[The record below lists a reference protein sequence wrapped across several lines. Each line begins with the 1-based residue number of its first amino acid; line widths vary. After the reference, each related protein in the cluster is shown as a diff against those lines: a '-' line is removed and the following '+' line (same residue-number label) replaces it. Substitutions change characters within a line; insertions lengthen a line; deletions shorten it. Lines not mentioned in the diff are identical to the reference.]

1 MKKKIIVIL
10 MAMTIAFSAVAC
22 TSANT
27 ADATS
32 QEASVEATTVET
44 TESADAASSIDS
56 LEADLEEKSENSI
69 NEYFFSNI
77 SDEHIYDVTEFLYE
91 DIDSVS
97 VDVSMVSSF
106 TNGNVYSITIDYEDC
121 PGRYYWGISDR
132 FDLGLFY
139 VTDEEIYMVYPSA
152 DDISSEEEFLSKGVL
167 VCSANDSD
175 ETVDGEHRRIVNEGD
190 SCTFYSSNTLTE
202 SGFYY
207 SYTWTKGKGLSFYR
221 SGYGAEGDPIEITL
235 NIPGDSSNNV
245 SDYDSAEMMEG
256 EALTQDELKSF
267 QDYFNQAD
275 NYIFTIPNYRTP
287 DMINV
292 DGVTADADRP
302 EIVCL
307 EGVKKDNMI
316 QVVVSYSESTRY
328 KRRVTLVETGD
339 SDQPYQFYS
348 CRQLWEEAMDKIIE
362 APVYGTD
369 ETVTC
374 GVITK
379 YDAWT
384 TEIDIIEDNA
394 VSSIVSLSPYVG
406 AENVASDEVKE
417 IAFCDI
423 DNDGENNLI
432 AICVYG
438 NETRAILCG
447 GHRDQNGIMKY
458 TEWKEGYSIWLEE
471 KVSDLTADN
480 VINYILEHQDELNNV

>member
-1 MKKKIIVIL
+1 MKKKN
-10 MAMTIAFSAVAC
+10 IAGMIGAIMSVVVLSGC
-22 TSANT
+22 SNIQLNYDIDGNT
-27 ADATS
+27 VSEETKETAIEASTAEVEKEDAEATS
-32 QEASVEATTVET
+32 KSSVEDKVAN
-44 TESADAASSIDS
+44 ES
-56 LEADLEEKSENSI
+56 ESE
-69 NEYFFSNI
+69 
-77 SDEHIYDVTEFLYE
+77 D
-91 DIDSVS
+91 VS
-97 VDVSMVSSF
+97 VDVS
-106 TNGNVYSITIDYEDC
+106 N
-121 PGRYYWGISDR
+121 
-132 FDLGLFY
+132 
-139 VTDEEIYMVYPSA
+139 
-152 DDISSEEEFLSKGVL
+152 DISG
-167 VCSANDSD
+167 
-175 ETVDGEHRRIVNEGD
+175 
-190 SCTFYSSNTLTE
+190 
-202 SGFYY
+202 
-207 SYTWTKGKGLSFYR
+207 
-221 SGYGAEGDPIEITL
+221 
-235 NIPGDSSNNV
+235 
-245 SDYDSAEMMEG
+245 YDSAEMMDG
-256 EALTQDELKSF
+256 EALTEDELKSF

-275 NYIFTIPNYRTP
+275 NYILTIPNYRTP

-369 ETVTC
+369 ETETC

-458 TEWKEGYSIWLEE
+458 TEWKEGYSIWLGE

-480 VINYILEHQDELNNV
+480 VINYILEHQDELNNI